1 MRWGIAEKM
10 AKKIDF
16 YCHIVC
22 RLRVPWAGSAGFCC
36 CLKQLFCPLCHRS
49 NCSAVGKM
57 PLWHHLPP
65 LLFLH
70 QHLIGSKARRNK
82 EMAATTQALLLCLE
96 PKIGSWDT
104 VMTWQGRVS
113 WVAHTQRQPEEGVE
127 WMGSP
132 RWLGRFRLAWF
143 FESCSS
149 GNSYRACFLFG
160 MPRNDKCQRARL
172 SNQQHWFKELLS
184 KAHPLWPA
192 LIITRFLLKQQNNLV
207 SSQHF

>member
-1 MRWGIAEKM
+1 MFLGQVLLAFAAVWT
-10 AKKIDF
+10 
-16 YCHIVC
+16 
-22 RLRVPWAGSAGFCC
+22 
-36 CLKQLFCPLCHRS
+36 
-49 NCSAVGKM
+49 NCSVPCAIEAIVL
-57 PLWHHLPP
+57 PLEKCLYGTIC

-172 SNQQHWFKELLS
+172 SNQQRWFKELLS